1 MPRPLL
7 DQTNTIVIQIIV
19 VIDLFIDEPVELD
32 FYDDAI
38 LVSLER
44 DALAILADDFGFW
57 FRGLKDGV

>member
-38 LVSLER
+38 LVSPER
-44 DALAILADDFGFW
+44 DALVILADDFGFW